1 MARKTPGV
9 GFYGKIR
16 IPTIGHKAA
25 IDAAK
30 QIASRN
36 GAKLHIA
43 VSGAAYPLS
52 VSQKEAVARALF
64 QHPIETNHKNFIHF
78 LSRMSELHD
87 EFVLV
92 CGSDRV
98 HEYRTLLSRY
108 NGNRDR
114 AGIVPFSFKKWSIHE
129 VSGRRI
135 NTSKSPLRMSRD
147 ELVRSVSATRIEQLA
162 REGKYDEFRAY
173 YPSMNDKETQRFFN
187 QIRRGLSL
195 HEELENAETIGHQ
208 GRGWGNSQHDSKLR
222 GDQVAYRSSTEDSR
236 LVAKA
241 QDQERRGSRGSL
253 REGRNPPAM
262 SLSISRELLPQIP
275 KEKMPDFLKHVKKQ
289 GADTE
294 TKDVD
299 TKKLKASQGEFDIN
313 KVYQIAMSDKKEP
326 IVVSNDDHVL
336 DGHHRWIANHGQKIP
351 AHVVDLPI
359 LELIRTAKEYA
370 ANLKEETRKV
380 YAIATQTAR
389 GWRRV
394 PDTRFD
400 TEESATRYGNKYHTG
415 KSGEKRYR
423 VVEHPDS
430 NKPLDEETKKWE
442 MDDLIDRFSDFVC
455 DKLGISSKPII
466 KRQTDNDKS
475 FGGYHPG
482 EKTIYLVTKNRHPM
496 DAFRTL
502 AHEIVHYKQDL
513 EGRIK
518 DVAREGATGS
528 PIEDEANYMAGR
540 ILRWW
545 AKTNPGHFALGSL
558 TENVAIFV
566 VGGPCSGKDQFI
578 RQLKE
583 ETEFTEQDIH
593 SLLKTRESPSSVI
606 VNASANNLESIHEA
620 HEILSSNG
628 YHTSMLFVDTSDEI
642 SKLRNEQRK
651 EKGQRVIAENVRL
664 SKYTEA
670 QKNKIAFAQLFGED
684 MKEVS
689 NNTKFSIDLKPKI
702 KRSKKK
708 QKPTEISD
716 PNPSIEPTG
725 VGPTFGGF
733 GRVYKPFGLAESIVK
748 WMENPKTQERFAK
761 KYGNLAE
768 QKLLETAKKLNESV
782 KDKQIVSK
790 PRTISQI
797 RESIDKGAF
806 DTMGTVPGPSV
817 STGDPLPEG
826 SKIYKRKAIKRKI
839 NK

>member
-1 MARKTPGV
+1 MARRTPGV
-9 GFYGKIR
+9 GVYGKIR

-43 VSGAAYPLS
+43 VSGTSYPLTT
-52 VSQKEAVARALF
+52 SQKEAAARSLF
-64 QHPIETNHKNFIHF
+64 QHPVETNHKNVVDF
-78 LSRMSELHD
+78 LSHMSSIHD

-98 HEYRTLLSRY
+98 HEYRTLLTRY

-114 AGIVPFSFKKWSIHE
+114 TGKVPFSFTKWEVHE
-129 VSGRRI
+129 VAGRRT
-135 NTSKSPLRMSRD
+135 NSMKSPLRMSPD
-147 ELVRSVSATRIEQLA
+147 ELVRSVSATKIEQLA

-173 YPSMNDKETQRFFN
+173 YPSMSDRETKRFYS

-195 HEELENAETIGHQ
+195 HEELENAETSRQ
-208 GRGWGNSQHDSKLR
+208 GRGWGNSFHDHELR
-222 GDQVAYRSSTEDSR
+222 GNKDVDRVGTESSR
-236 LVAKA
+236 LVAEAK
-241 QDQERRGSRGSL
+241 DRKRGEGI
-253 REGRNPPAM
+253 REGRN
-262 SLSISRELLPQIP
+262 
-275 KEKMPDFLKHVKKQ
+275 
-289 GADTE
+289 
-294 TKDVD
+294 
-299 TKKLKASQGEFDIN
+299 ASTIN
-313 KVYQIAMSDKKEP
+313 
-326 IVVSNDDHVL
+326 
-336 DGHHRWIANHGQKIP
+336 
-351 AHVVDLPI
+351 LPI
-359 LELIRTAKEYA
+359 LDLIRTVNAID
-370 ANLKEETRKV
+370 LK
-380 YAIATQTAR
+380 
-389 GWRRV
+389 
-394 PDTRFD
+394 
-400 TEESATRYGNKYHTG
+400 
-415 KSGEKRYR
+415 
-423 VVEHPDS
+423 
-430 NKPLDEETKKWE
+430 EETKKWE
-442 MDDLIDRFSDFVC
+442 MDDLIDKFSDFVC
-455 DKLGISSKPII
+455 SKLGISSKPII

-513 EGRIK
+513 DGRIK

-583 ETEFTEQDIH
+583 ETEFVEQDIH
-593 SLLKTRESPSSVI
+593 SLLKNGEAASSVI
-606 VNASANNLESIHEA
+606 VNASANNLDAIREA
-620 HEILSSNG
+620 RELLNSNG
-628 YHTSMLFVDTSDEI
+628 YHTSMLFISTTDEI

-670 QKNKIAFAQLFGED
+670 QKNKTEFARLFGED

-689 NNTKFSIDLKPKI
+689 NNTKFGIDLKPRI
-702 KRSKKK
+702 KPDKKRK
-708 QKPTEISD
+708 KPTEIND
-716 PNPSIEPTG
+716 PNPTIDATG
-725 VGPTFGGF
+725 VGPTFGGYSK
-733 GRVYKPFGLAESIVK
+733 VQKPFGLAESIVK
-748 WMENPKTQERFAK
+748 WIENPKTQERFAK
-761 KYGNLAE
+761 KYGDLAE
-768 QKLLETAKKLNESV
+768 KRLLETAKKLNENIQ
-782 KDKQIVSK
+782 DKQVVARPK
-790 PRTISQI
+790 TISQI
-797 RESIDKGAF
+797 RESIDKGLL
-806 DTMGTVPGPSV
+806 DRSGTVPGPPVSV
-817 STGDPLPEG
+817 SDPLPEDG
-826 SKIYKRKAIKRKI
+826 KIYKRKAKKPRI